1 LGDDKSKKEFFE
13 YIQGDMEACL
23 EKLSRMIE
31 SDIKPFLPPEP
42 EPEDD
47 KPPTPTPPKKQKKS
61 VRKIPPPIIPKVEDY
76 EYPQEEQERL
86 EMEFAQ
92 YRAQVTDCTVVLG
105 RSCNSLCNE
114 MANDL
119 LGTSKI

>member
-1 LGDDKSKKEFFE
+1 
-13 YIQGDMEACL
+13 
-23 EKLSRMIE
+23 MIE

-61 VRKIPPPIIPKVEDY
+61 VQKIPPPKVEDY

>member
-1 LGDDKSKKEFFE
+1 MTNHLLLRR
-13 YIQGDMEACL
+13 Q
-23 EKLSRMIE
+23 
-31 SDIKPFLPPEP
+31 
-42 EPEDD
+42 
-47 KPPTPTPPKKQKKS
+47 KKQKKS

-119 LGTSKI
+119 LGTSKIIETIILVNTLLNYYVKYATN